1 MAVDQTP
8 VAWLYALQSLGIKLG
23 LEGIRAL
30 LELLD
35 RPDRAFPILLVGGTN
50 GKGSVSAMLDALFQA
65 HGRRT
70 GLYTSPHL
78 VRPGERI
85 RLFGADISPRDLD
98 RLLVQVR
105 DACERGVATG
115 ALATQPSFF
124 EVMTAAALLAFRDA
138 AVDLAVLEVGLG
150 GRLDAT
156 NATEPVVSTIVTVDL
171 DHTAQLGDTLAA
183 IAAEKAGIIRRS
195 RALVS
200 GVRQREAL
208 AVLRARCAT
217 MSATFIDARTA
228 VGIEDGPRGT
238 FSLRTPVA
246 EYDDLRLPLPGSHQ
260 RENAR
265 VAAATLEAAAGAL
278 GFEIRPAAVRDG
290 LAATRWPGRLQ
301 IVPGRPT
308 LILDGAHNPAGAE
321 ALAVHL
327 AERAASGEPKPMLLF
342 GSMKDKDLA
351 GMLRPLSPHVARMIA
366 TRPDIPRAMDS
377 GELAKAASEL
387 GLEAEAVPG
396 AAAALERAR
405 VLAGDDGLVLVAG
418 SLYLI
423 GEVLAAL
430 EGLDAPGPV
439 GM

>member
-105 DACERGVATG
+105 DACERPGRHA

-308 LILDGAHNPAGAE
+308 LLLDGAHNPAGAE

>member
-238 FSLRTPVA
+238 YSLRTPVA

-265 VAAATLEAAAGAL
+265 VAARPSRRPGGRGGCRSCRGAPRCSST
-278 GFEIRPAAVRDG
+278 GRTTRRAPRRSRSISPSAPHPASRN
-290 LAATRWPGRLQ
+290 RCSCSGR
-301 IVPGRPT
+301 
-308 LILDGAHNPAGAE
+308 
-321 ALAVHL
+321 
-327 AERAASGEPKPMLLF
+327 
-342 GSMKDKDLA
+342 
-351 GMLRPLSPHVARMIA
+351 
-366 TRPDIPRAMDS
+366 
-377 GELAKAASEL
+377 
-387 GLEAEAVPG
+387 
-396 AAAALERAR
+396 
-405 VLAGDDGLVLVAG
+405 
-418 SLYLI
+418 
-423 GEVLAAL
+423 
-430 EGLDAPGPV
+430 
-439 GM
+439 

>member
-308 LILDGAHNPAGAE
+308 LLLDGAHNPAGAE